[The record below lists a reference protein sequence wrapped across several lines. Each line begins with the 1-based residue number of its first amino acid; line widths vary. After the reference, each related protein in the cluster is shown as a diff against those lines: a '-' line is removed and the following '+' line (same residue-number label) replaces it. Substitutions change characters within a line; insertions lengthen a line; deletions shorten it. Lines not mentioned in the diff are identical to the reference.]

1 MYLEANFKMTVA
13 RFISQRLRSTDGDS
27 FTRIILY
34 FAVGTIALCV
44 AVILLAHALIL
55 GFKTEIKAKVFGF
68 WGHIQ
73 ITGLNL
79 NNTFESPP
87 IQDKQTFYPALDTV
101 GRISLELDPD
111 AGSGTRQTTFGG
123 IRHIQSYALK
133 PGILTGREDLD
144 GIILKGVG
152 ADFDWEFLSR
162 YMVDGEPLL
171 VTDTVP
177 SRDILI
183 SQTTASRLR
192 LGINDPLIVYFIQEN
207 RQIERRFRV
216 RGIYKTGLEEY
227 DRKLALVDIRQIREV
242 NGWPEH
248 AVTGFEVLLDDL
260 RDLDAFTNYIYYEWL
275 PDDLYIEP
283 ISQKF
288 PAIFDWVDLQNINER
303 VLIILMLIVAMINL
317 ITVLLILI
325 LERLTMVGILKAL
338 GASDGMIRS
347 IFIRLTLRI
356 LVWGMAIGNVVA
368 LSVGM
373 IQSRFQIMKL
383 DEAEYYLSVV
393 PIRWD
398 PWFILFVNVLL
409 VIVAIFTLWIPSMYI
424 KRIQPVKSIQFK

>member
-1 MYLEANFKMTVA
+1 MYLGANLIMTLA
-13 RFISQRLRSTDGDS
+13 RFITQRLRSTDGDS

-87 IQDKQTFYPALDTV
+87 ILDEQAFYPALDSV
-101 GRISLELDPD
+101 GQITFESDPMSGY
-111 AGSGTRQTTFGG
+111 GSSQSTFGG
-123 IRHIQSYALK
+123 IHHIQSYALK

-152 ADFDWEFLSR
+152 EDFDWAFLSQ
-162 YMVDGEPLL
+162 YIIEGEPLRL
-171 VTDTVP
+171 DEEQS

-183 SQTTASRLR
+183 SQTTARRLR
-192 LGINDPLIVYFIQEN
+192 LAIGDPLIVYFIQEN
-207 RQIERRFRV
+207 RQIERRFQV
-216 RGIYKTGLEEY
+216 RGVYKTGLEEY

-242 NGWPEH
+242 NGWPEN
-248 AVTGFEVLLDDL
+248 AVTGFEVILEDL
-260 RDLDAFTNYIYYEWL
+260 RDLDAFTSYIYYEWL

-303 VLIILMLIVAMINL
+303 VLVILMLIVAMINL
-317 ITVLLILI
+317 VTVLLILI

-338 GASDGMIRS
+338 GATDGMIRS

-356 LVWGMAIGNVVA
+356 LVWGMVIGNVVA

-383 DEAEYYLSVV
+383 D
-393 PIRWD
+393 
-398 PWFILFVNVLL
+398 
-409 VIVAIFTLWIPSMYI
+409 
-424 KRIQPVKSIQFK
+424 